1 MIIRL
6 IPPSPHPTILY
17 GLTFP
22 HVLSL
27 HDLGPSAT
35 IPAAWGSQLQI
46 LTSILQLEPPSSVHM
61 LDRAVGLVARVQE
74 VSMDVPQKEFVL
86 RFVDGRVTNVPMN
99 SDCVR
104 MLLGVVV
111 DVKGCSEPESQRNSM
126 ESSACPGSTA
136 GSAEDLPS
144 GGGPTKSPK
153 PGKHKRQRSLLF
165 SLISY
170 VCPFN
175 ESTSF

>member
-1 MIIRL
+1 MLIRL

-35 IPAAWGSQLQI
+35 MPAAWASQLQI
-46 LTSILQLEPPSSVHM
+46 LTSVLQLEPPSNIHM
-61 LDRAVGLVARVQE
+61 LDLAVGLAARVHE
-74 VSMDVPQKEFVL
+74 VTMDVQHKEFML
-86 RFVDGRVTNVPMN
+86 RFVDGRVTHIPMN

-104 MLLGVVV
+104 MLLDVVV
-111 DVKGCSEPESQRNSM
+111 DVKGCTEPESQRNSM
-126 ESSACPGSTA
+126 EGGACARSTA
-136 GSAEDLPS
+136 SSAEDLPS
-144 GGGPTKSPK
+144 GSTKSPK

-165 SLISY
+165 SLVSC
-170 VCPFN
+170 VVF
-175 ESTSF
+175 

>member
-1 MIIRL
+1 MLIRL
-6 IPPSPHPTILY
+6 VPPSPHPTILY

-22 HVLSL
+22 SVLSL

-35 IPAAWGSQLQI
+35 IPAAWSSQLHI
-46 LTSILQLEPPSSVHM
+46 LTSILQLEPPSSIHM
-61 LDRAVGLVARVQE
+61 LDRAVGLVARVHE
-74 VSMDVPQKEFVL
+74 VSMDVPHKEFVL
-86 RFVDGRVTNVPMN
+86 RSVDGRVINVPMN

-104 MLLGVVV
+104 MLLGVAL
-111 DVKGCSEPESQRNSM
+111 DVKGCSESECQRNSM
-126 ESSACPGSTA
+126 EGSGCSGSTA

-144 GGGPTKSPK
+144 GSSLAKSPK

-170 VCPFN
+170 VCPSK
-175 ESTSF
+175 ELTSH